1 MVNVPKSFQDY
12 DDDDPE
18 FEKRQ
23 ARWDYYETLKKLRK
37 EFTED
42 GRNFD
47 ADEFIVWIE
56 EKYGFKLI
64 LNDAGITD
72 NYTVSDKEK
81 YLIFRLRYD

>member
-1 MVNVPKSFQDY
+1 MINVPKSFQDY

-37 EFTED
+37 ESTED

-56 EKYGFKLI
+56 EKYGFKLV
-64 LNDAGITD
+64 LNDTGITD
-72 NYTVSDKEK
+72 DYTVTDEQK
-81 YLIFRLRYD
+81 YLIFRLKYD